1 MDYFSKFLRSNTQP
15 TPKAEID
22 HAQEFHKSW
31 VLIKNTL
38 LHPDERQLTR
48 GINSTD
54 VPAHLQSMVDSLVW
68 ESTRTEEGAT
78 GACLEYLLKNDVLGT
93 LVKLSEADR
102 PFGIQAEVLRAV
114 QNMVVLLDEQ
124 FLVHS
129 AVHKAVLRLLRS
141 CVGDDFQEQLD
152 GRNKPMGAAG
162 NTTRTQPSEYEEDL
176 VNLLCILCSRIRTYR
191 ELLMIFF
198 HDKQWYRP
206 EPLFAV
212 EEEDEDEEVEEE
224 EEVGPSTA
232 TEQPTE
238 QPTADANAQRPPSP
252 SPSLQTDGSGLGSST
267 TKKPEYEFLLFNYLL
282 RFAHR
287 EGQIGDFARAGLLF
301 LMDVAMSPVDPSH
314 KANGEDLRTSTST
327 ISTSDHDPNT
337 DAALALAEYI
347 LDGDFSDV
355 LAAGLAAVYSL
366 LPTKLEVKPP
376 ISAETAPG
384 TAMILGSSTAP
395 DLPPEEKETLDAER
409 ERSRAMGLEESSSPD
424 FKGRLDHFLKLLEFL
439 QDVFRRNKAHDNS
452 DDSLDP
458 STLVGS
464 AIVQN
469 ILDAFRRVFLEN
481 ILYPSVL
488 ECSDADGSAVAVMSY
503 IEIMIRTLENGQ
515 LADLLIDFL
524 MSEDNSEDLSSS
536 RPRPRSMLNLG
547 GKLPPSSTS
556 QTELNKQAKQRRR
569 KSTAMTLLEMEAP
582 GAHRQSSYFTSMG
595 RFTLKDLILTSLRS
609 KSQPTATAALQ
620 LLQSLLLQYCTLCV
634 DRLLVV
640 IPDRQATSFPQP
652 AILPGAFED
661 ASPPSSK
668 PADDDDDDETFV
680 YPGAEG
686 TDEAESVRPK
696 SVVVFSQPDTTYA
709 THEREMGLYLQLVS
723 RVDPNHTEDAFST
736 GYDHYLRD
744 ALFSIQSQS
753 CFRMDVDPDD
763 RAKLKHRLNP
773 NDPVLS
779 LVLDSLRKFF
789 SNTPE
794 TNMALTGVLATLA
807 LCPDRSLAGWLTF
820 APKDSPTPSNARD
833 QDAVVSYEDDGDD
846 RSIDFRIEE
855 KLASESLGLPASS
868 MDEQSRPVI
877 YSIFHGLVSQL
888 ERYRLMVE
896 NFDQYLMERRQGLL
910 FNENLTD
917 ALTLALDFDSGIT
930 PKSAGFGG
938 AWSMLSSPVEAPQR
952 PKPKSKQSASSTL
965 VSFLTPK
972 KNKAARPT
980 PSEPTTP
987 SRGGSRAVDASPF
1000 GPHYQKTGAI
1010 VVEPFLA
1017 PAPSSGP
1024 WTPAKSRKWNADEED
1039 VFGSSG
1045 QWGEKQTSQVVD
1057 DSDEEEEEEKSQIA
1071 HVTLSHLLDNVVIL
1085 EESIKE
1091 LVAIIHARRSL
1102 GIDSIRYL

>member
-1 MDYFSKFLRSNTQP
+1 MDYFSKFLRSGTQP
-15 TPKAEID
+15 APKAEVD

-31 VLIKNTL
+31 VLVKNTL

-48 GINSTD
+48 GIKSTD
-54 VPAHLQSMVDSLVW
+54 VPAHLQSMVDALVW
-68 ESTRTEEGAT
+68 ESTRAEEGTT

-93 LVKLSEADR
+93 LVKLSESDR

-129 AVHKAVLRLLRS
+129 AVHKAVLRLLRN
-141 CVGDDFQEQLD
+141 CAGDDLQEQLD

-162 NTTRTQPSEYEEDL
+162 NASRTQPSEYEEDL

-212 EEEDEDEEVEEE
+212 EEEDEDEDEDVESTKPEE
-224 EEVGPSTA
+224 QTTGSALPDAIVPR
-232 TEQPTE
+232 PT
-238 QPTADANAQRPPSP
+238 SP
-252 SPSLQTDGSGLGSST
+252 SPSQQTDNSGLASSA

-282 RFAHR
+282 RFVHR

-301 LMDVAMSPVDPSH
+301 LMDVAMSPVEH
-314 KANGEDLRTSTST
+314 KSNEDELRSSTST
-327 ISTSDHDPNT
+327 LSAPDNDPNT

-366 LPTKLEVKPP
+366 LPTKLELKPP
-376 ISAETAPG
+376 VPADPTPG
-384 TAMILGSSTAP
+384 AAMILGSSTTE
-395 DLPPEEKETLDAER
+395 LPPEEKEKLEMER

-424 FKGRLDHFLKLLEFL
+424 FKARLDHFLKLLEFL
-439 QDVFRRNKAHDNS
+439 QDVFRRNVPRDS
-452 DDSLDP
+452 GDDSLDP
-458 STLVGS
+458 SSLVGS
-464 AIVQN
+464 AIVQS
-469 ILDAFRRVFLEN
+469 ILDAVRRVFLEN
-481 ILYPSVL
+481 ILYPSIL

-503 IEIMIRTLENGQ
+503 IEVMIRTLENGQ
-515 LADLLIDFL
+515 LADMLIDFL
-524 MSEDNSEDLSSS
+524 MSEDSTEDLSHS
-536 RPRPRSMLNLG
+536 RNRPYSMLTLG
-547 GKLPPSSTS
+547 SGKLPPSA
-556 QTELNKQAKQRRR
+556 KAQAEANRKAKRERR

-582 GAHRQSSYFTSMG
+582 EARRKSSYFTSVG
-595 RFTLKDLILTSLRS
+595 RFTLKDLLLTSLRS

-620 LLQSLLLQYCTLCV
+620 LFQSLLLQYDTLCV

-640 IPDRQATSFPQP
+640 IRDPQATSFPQP
-652 AILPGAFED
+652 PLLPETIED
-661 ASPPSSK
+661 IPTPP
-668 PADDDDDDETFV
+668 PEDDSDDDEAFV
-680 YPGAEG
+680 YPGTEDTKKASN
-686 TDEAESVRPK
+686 TRPK
-696 SVVVFSQPDTTYA
+696 LPAAVFSQPDTTYW
-709 THEREMGLYLQLVS
+709 THEREMGLYLTLVS
-723 RVDPNHTEDAFST
+723 RVDPNHNEDAFST

-744 ALFSIQSQS
+744 ALLSIQSQPS
-753 CFRMDVDPDD
+753 FRLDVDPET
-763 RAKLKHRLNP
+763 RAKMKHRLNP
-773 NDPVLS
+773 NDPILS
-779 LVLDSLRKFF
+779 LVLESLRKFF

-794 TNMALTGVLATLA
+794 MNMALTGVLATLA
-807 LCPDRSLAGWLTF
+807 LCADRSLAGWLTF
-820 APKDSPTPSNARD
+820 APKESPTPARARELEE
-833 QDAVVSYEDDGDD
+833 DALGYEDDGDD

-855 KLASESLGLPASS
+855 KLASESHILPASS
-868 MDEQSRPVI
+868 MDEQSRPVVHT
-877 YSIFHGLVSQL
+877 IFHGLVSQL
-888 ERYRLMVE
+888 ERYRQMVD

-917 ALTLALDFDSGIT
+917 ALTLALDFEGGLV
-930 PKSAGFGG
+930 PKSAG
-938 AWSMLSSPVEAPQR
+938 ASLVQSPANESPPR
-952 PKPKSKQSASSTL
+952 PKPQPKSASSSIM
-965 VSFLTPK
+965 SFLTPK
-972 KNKAARPT
+972 KNKPT
-980 PSEPTTP
+980 KPPPSEPTTP
-987 SRGGSRAVDASPF
+987 SRGGSRTVDASPF

-1010 VVEPFLA
+1010 TVEPYLA

-1045 QWGEKQTSQVVD
+1045 QWGEGRAASESTLD
-1057 DSDEEEEEEKSQIA
+1057 DSDEEEETSKVT
-1071 HVTLSHLLDNVVIL
+1071 HVTLSQLLDNVVIL

>member
-15 TPKAEID
+15 TPKAEVD

-31 VLIKNTL
+31 ALIKNTL

-48 GINSTD
+48 GIKSTN

-68 ESTRTEEGAT
+68 ESTRTEEGTT

-93 LVKLSEADR
+93 LVKLSESDR

-129 AVHKAVLRLLRS
+129 AVHKAVLRLLRN
-141 CVGDDFQEQLD
+141 CVGDDLQEQLD

-162 NTTRTQPSEYEEDL
+162 NTDRTQPSEYEEDL

-212 EEEDEDEEVEEE
+212 EEEEEE
-224 EEVGPSTA
+224 EDDDVP
-232 TEQPTE
+232 EQPTLAE
-238 QPTADANAQRPPSP
+238 QSAKQTAPDTTVSHRPMSPAPSQ
-252 SPSLQTDGSGLGSST
+252 QTEISGLSSST

-282 RFAHR
+282 RFVHR

-301 LMDVAMSPVDPSH
+301 LMDVAMSPVDTSH
-314 KANGEDLRTSTST
+314 KSAEDLRTSTST
-327 ISTSDHDPNT
+327 LAAPETDPNT

-366 LPTKLEVKPP
+366 LPTKLEVGPP
-376 ISAETAPG
+376 ITTEAAPG
-384 TAMILGSSTAP
+384 TAMILGSSTMP
-395 DLPPEEKETLDAER
+395 DLSPEEKEKVDAER
-409 ERSRAMGLEESSSPD
+409 ERSRAMGLEESSNPD
-424 FKGRLDHFLKLLEFL
+424 FKARLDHFLKLLEFL
-439 QDVFRRNKAHDNS
+439 QDVFRRNKVHDGGDS
-452 DDSLDP
+452 SLDA
-458 STLVGS
+458 SLLVGS
-464 AIVQN
+464 AIVQS
-469 ILDAFRRVFLEN
+469 ILDAVRRVFLEN
-481 ILYPSVL
+481 ILYPSIL
-488 ECSDADGSAVAVMSY
+488 ECSDVDGSAVAVMSY

-524 MSEDNSEDLSSS
+524 MSEDNAEDLSSS
-536 RPRPRSMLNLG
+536 RPHPHSMLNLG
-547 GKLPPSSTS
+547 GKLPPTTKS
-556 QTELNKQAKQRRR
+556 QADSKAAKQRRR

-582 GAHRQSSYFTSMG
+582 GARRQSSYFTSMG
-595 RFTLKDLILTSLRS
+595 RFTLKDLVLTSLRS
-609 KSQPTATAALQ
+609 KFQPTATAALQ

-640 IPDRQATSFPQP
+640 IHDPQATSFPQP
-652 AILPGAFED
+652 AILPDAVED
-661 ASPPSSK
+661 AALPAPSK
-668 PADDDDDDETFV
+668 PADDSDDEEAFV
-680 YPGAEG
+680 YPGAED
-686 TDEAESVRPK
+686 TKEAEPVRLQ
-696 SVVVFSQPDTTYA
+696 SAIVFSQPDTTYW

-753 CFRMDVDPDD
+753 CFQLDIDPQE
-763 RAKLKHRLNP
+763 RSKLKHRLNP

-779 LVLDSLRKFF
+779 LVLESLRKFF

-833 QDAVVSYEDDGDD
+833 QDVLLLNEDDGDD
-846 RSIDFRIEE
+846 RSIDFLIEE
-855 KLASESLGLPASS
+855 KLASEFNALPATS
-868 MDEQSRPVI
+868 MDEQSRPVVH
-877 YSIFHGLVSQL
+877 SIFHGLVSQL
-888 ERYRLMVE
+888 ERYRQLVE
-896 NFDQYLMERRQGLL
+896 NFDQYLTERRQGLL

-917 ALTLALDFDSGIT
+917 ALTLALDFET
-930 PKSAGFGG
+930 PKSAMFGG
-938 AWSMLSSPVEAPQR
+938 ALSILSSPVEAPQQR
-952 PKPKSKQSASSTL
+952 PKAKPKSSTSSSF

-972 KNKAARPT
+972 KNKPAKPA

-987 SRGGSRAVDASPF
+987 SRGASRAVDASPF

-1010 VVEPFLA
+1010 TVEPYLA

-1024 WTPAKSRKWNADEED
+1024 WTPAKLRKWVADEED

-1045 QWGEKQTSQVVD
+1045 QWGENRESRVVN
-1057 DSDEEEEEEKSQIA
+1057 DSDTEEEGEEVQSSIT
-1071 HVTLSHLLDNVVIL
+1071 HVTLSQLLDNVVIL